1 MGENKNVPAVE
12 QDLNELL
19 KVRREKLSALKESG
33 NDPFIKTKYDVDA
46 NATDIKADY
55 EGFEGKTVSIAGRI
69 ITKRVMGKASFV
81 NLRDGYGDIQLYVKR
96 DDVGEEI
103 YAAFKKWD
111 IGDIIG
117 VKGFVFK
124 TQTGEISIHLNH
136 IELLSKSLIPL
147 PEKFHGLKDN
157 DLPFIRTGGDQIEF
171 YCVDAAGIS
180 VLDISAP
187 GIGKVAV

>member
-33 NDPFIKTKYDVDA
+33 NDPFIKTKYVVDA
-46 NATDIKADY
+46 NAKDIKADY

-117 VKGFVFK
+117 VKGFVSK
-124 TQTGEISIHLNH
+124 T
-136 IELLSKSLIPL
+136 
-147 PEKFHGLKDN
+147 
-157 DLPFIRTGGDQIEF
+157 
-171 YCVDAAGIS
+171 
-180 VLDISAP
+180 
-187 GIGKVAV
+187 